1 MMESNRYKGLTIEGV
16 HRPHHSSDP
25 SFVFQIEWS
34 APQLGFGSVELYWDG
49 SQLCVD
55 TEHMGPAF
63 LEKLLMLL
71 SQQIKIA
78 E

>member
-1 MMESNRYKGLTIEGV
+1 MKELNFYKGLTIEGI
-16 HRPHHSSDP
+16 HRPHYNSDS

-49 SQLCVD
+49 NQLCAD
-55 TEHMGPAF
+55 TEHMGSAF
-63 LEKLLMLL
+63 LGKLLMLL
-71 SQQIKIA
+71 SEQIKIT